1 MKICT
6 CVCQFG
12 SAKVVIIIGKIKK
25 KIEYYDIPNTTYDVR
40 NIIIL
45 TLQLLLKIS
54 PPYFFRID
62 LV

>member
-25 KIEYYDIPNTTYDVR
+25 KIEYYDIP
-40 NIIIL
+40 
-45 TLQLLLKIS
+45 TLFIKLEIAYYRHCNSFPKNN
-54 PPYFFRID
+54 PYFFRID
-62 LV
+62 FV